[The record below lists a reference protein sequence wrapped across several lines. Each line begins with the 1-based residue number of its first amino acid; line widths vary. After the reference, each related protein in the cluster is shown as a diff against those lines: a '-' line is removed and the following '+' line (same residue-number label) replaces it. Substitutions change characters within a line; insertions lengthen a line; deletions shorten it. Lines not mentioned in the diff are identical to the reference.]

1 MPRYAGPDRR
11 QVHQLAIYA
20 VAGTDGLFI
29 AKEIGGD
36 SVDLLS
42 MFALHGRALHGM
54 VSQMIAEQPRGR
66 R

>member
-1 MPRYAGPDRR
+1 
-11 QVHQLAIYA
+11 VHQLAIYA

-42 MFALHGRALHGM
+42 MFALLGRALHGM